1 MTVNRKKRNKEYMA
15 SFRKYLRMILRP
27 VYDDQKYIL
36 QEGQEKICQRLKS
49 KLKGKLGQYILLKV
63 LIL

>member
-1 MTVNRKKRNKEYMA
+1 
-15 SFRKYLRMILRP
+15 MILRP